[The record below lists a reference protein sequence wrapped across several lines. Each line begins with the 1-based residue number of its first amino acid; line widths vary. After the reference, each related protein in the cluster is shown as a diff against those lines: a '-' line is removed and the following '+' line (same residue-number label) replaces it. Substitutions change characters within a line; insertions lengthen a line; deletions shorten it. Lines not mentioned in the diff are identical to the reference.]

1 MDRWDKQDHKPAQ
14 MGWLTLLGLW
24 TWIMLMFALL
34 LFVIIR
40 KSA

>member
-1 MDRWDKQDHKPAQ
+1 MDRWHKQDYKPAQ

-24 TWIMLMFALL
+24 AWIMLMFALL
-34 LFVIIR
+34 LFGIIR